1 MRNCMWSLL
10 SRLPELEKLG
20 KADYESHGLIKNGLF
35 TYRRLLQVWPSGQV
49 TPPLPSESE
58 SMVHVNSPRT
68 AFLGEVLNYYCQK
81 YAKKLRLPRATES
94 NTTAAYHM
102 DRLAREAMVV
112 EHHF

>member
-1 MRNCMWSLL
+1 MNLI
-10 SRLPELEKLG
+10 
-20 KADYESHGLIKNGLF
+20 DYLKMAFNSQ
-35 TYRRLLQVWPSGQV
+35 TVRLLQICPSGQV

-112 EHHF
+112 EHHFWLIQGR